1 MMPMPPAWAM
11 AIAVRASVTVSIAAL
26 TSGTLSCMVRVSA
39 VLTSASLG
47 VKSDAA
53 GTKSTSS
60 KVSPSAISKGSMHA
74 LLSKLQ
80 IQESPSDLRER
91 RAFSSSL
98 QRRRLPCLFLT
109 NPYLFDKKTLLPT
122 RYCGSSVVHHEQ
134 YIHRRRNASWEPRT
148 GKSHKRLALHS
159 FFHAFIC
166 RMVHPAGDLTR
177 IGND

>member
-1 MMPMPPAWAM
+1 MMPIPPAWAM
-11 AIAVRASVTVSIAAL
+11 AMAVRASVIVSIAAL

-47 VKSDAA
+47 IKSDAA

-60 KVSPSAISKGSMHA
+60 KVNPSAISKENMRA

-80 IQESPSDLRER
+80 IQESPSDLWER

-98 QRRRLPCLFLT
+98 QRWRPPYLFLT
-109 NPYLFDKKTLLPT
+109 NPYLFDKKTPLPT
-122 RYCGSSVVHHEQ
+122 RYCGSLAVHHERH
-134 YIHRRRNASWEPRT
+134 IHRKRNAPWGPCA
-148 GKSHKRLALHS
+148 GKSHKRLALHP
-159 FFHAFIC
+159 FFHAFVC
-166 RMVHPAGDLTR
+166 RMVHPAGDLAR